1 LARFFSSGS
10 TGSGDVGGKADE
22 ADVADEASSESEIA
36 LPPDELEMKHL
47 KKLET
52 MKESPA

>member
-1 LARFFSSGS
+1 
-10 TGSGDVGGKADE
+10 VGGKADEADE

>member
-1 LARFFSSGS
+1 MFC
-10 TGSGDVGGKADE
+10 
-22 ADVADEASSESEIA
+22 SSESSEEEEEVTGGNEKAASEEVESEGEIV
-36 LPPDELEMKHL
+36 LPPDELHMKDL